1 MQEESMVIDPG
12 NLLVSRPTFLENLY
26 EEVSKKWKSRN
37 ILMKTKIK
45 LLYKGFVSTHL
56 LDWHKMLLMQARS
69 SHIAQSEG
77 NKFIRNFIHWN

>member
-26 EEVSKKWKSRN
+26 EEVSNKWKSRN

-56 LDWHKMLLMQARS
+56 LD
-69 SHIAQSEG
+69 
-77 NKFIRNFIHWN
+77 